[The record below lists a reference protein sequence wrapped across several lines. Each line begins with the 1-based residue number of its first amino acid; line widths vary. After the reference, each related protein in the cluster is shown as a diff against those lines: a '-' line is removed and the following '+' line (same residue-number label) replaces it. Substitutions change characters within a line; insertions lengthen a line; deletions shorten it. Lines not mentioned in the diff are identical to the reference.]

1 MQTGSGHIYEFGAFQ
16 LDPAKRLLRRLDGTP
31 VPLTPR
37 VFETLLYMLEHHESV
52 LDKERIMEAVW
63 PDSIVEENNLAQA
76 ISKLRQVFGET
87 PGSHGYI
94 VTVPGRGYR
103 FVAEVMEKTADAGA
117 GASVEL
123 ATTEGLINK
132 STPRVL
138 EDVAVKRRPL
148 PVKRSLLRCYCL
160 RRLALQLWFLFTTA
174 VCPAVSGCQTHLSRL
189 ARCYLPRRAFP
200 RRASPCC
207 RLIILA
213 MISKT
218 PFS

>member
-1 MQTGSGHIYEFGAFQ
+1 
-16 LDPAKRLLRRLDGTP
+16 
-31 VPLTPR
+31 
-37 VFETLLYMLEHHESV
+37 
-52 LDKERIMEAVW
+52 MEAVW

-138 EDVAVKRRPL
+138 EDVAVKRRSTAGKC
-148 PVKRSLLRCYCL
+148 VRCC
-160 RRLALQLWFLFTTA
+160 A
-174 VCPAVSGCQTHLSRL
+174 VIVCGD
-189 ARCYLPRRAFP
+189 
-200 RRASPCC
+200 
-207 RLIILA
+207 
-213 MISKT
+213 
-218 PFS
+218 